1 MITMSLSR
9 KKPNWTVRTRS
20 REERWGY
27 VLRASVGPNGQT
39 PSVPMSV
46 VAEFY
51 KRAGTKGY
59 EVADFDLAAVLRSA
73 EFGRERGMRVISV
86 AVRKSE
92 QDAARKAALALL
104 PDDLAPAQRWA
115 CGLTVGRASA
125 WLGLRLV
132 GARRPLDDVDSDAA
146 PQPVVPADAES
157 VWRCLTLLDEVPG
170 ARAAFDELRALAAD
184 GWRCDGD
191 GERFDERRIDL
202 IRAFRY
208 GADWTPFLVG
218 WDAIEAM
225 VRAARAAFEAD
236 PDGEATER
244 AWRIADDLVKRHHAR
259 VDRVVARMPD
269 GSEAWMELDE
279 FLSFIRNHPAVAD
292 APKKPTAS
300 ELRDILDKLNA
311 DGKPGDPTWS
321 LDLA

>member
-27 VLRASVGPNGQT
+27 VLRASVGPKGQT
-39 PSVPMSV
+39 PSVPLSV
-46 VAEFY
+46 VEAFHR
-51 KRAGTKGY
+51 RAGGKGY
-59 EVADFDLAAVLRSA
+59 EVSDFDLAAVLRSA

-104 PDDLAPAQRWA
+104 PAELGPARRWA

-132 GARRPLDDVDSDAA
+132 GARRPLDDVDRDAA

-170 ARAAFDELRALAAD
+170 ARAAFDELRSFAAS
-184 GWRCDGD
+184 GWRYSGGD
-191 GERFDERRIDL
+191 ADRFRDRVRD
-202 IRAFRY
+202 FRY

-218 WDAIEAM
+218 WDAIEAA

-244 AWRIADDLVKRHHAR
+244 AWRIADDLVKRHHVR

-269 GSEAWMELDE
+269 GGEAWMELDE
-279 FLSFIRNHPAVAD
+279 FLSFIRNHPAVAG
-292 APKKPTAS
+292 APQKPTAS

-311 DGKPGDPTWS
+311 DGKPGDATWS

>member
-1 MITMSLSR
+1 MITMSISH

-39 PSVPMSV
+39 PTVPMSI

-51 KRAGTKGY
+51 KRAGAKGY
-59 EVADFDLAAVLRSA
+59 DVCDFDLAAVLRSA
-73 EFGRERGMRVISV
+73 ELGRERGMRVVAV
-86 AVRKSE
+86 AVRRSE
-92 QDAARKAALALL
+92 RDAARKAAVALL
-104 PDDLAPAQRWA
+104 PDDLTPAQRWA

-132 GARRPLDDVDSDAA
+132 GARRPLDDFDSDAA

-157 VWRCLTLLDEVPG
+157 VWRCLTLLDEVSG
-170 ARAAFDELRALAAD
+170 ARTAFDELRTLAAA
-184 GWRCDGD
+184 GWRYDGD

-202 IRAFRY
+202 IRAFRH
-208 GADWTPFLVG
+208 GADWTPFLLA
-218 WDAIEAM
+218 WDAIEAA
-225 VRAARAAFEAD
+225 VRAARAESEID
-236 PDGEATER
+236 PDGAATER
-244 AWRIADDLVKRHHAR
+244 AWAIADDLVKRHHAR
-259 VDRVVARMPD
+259 VDRIVARMPD
-269 GSEAWMELDE
+269 GAEAWMELDE
-279 FLSFIRNHPAVAD
+279 FLGFMRNHPAIAEV
-292 APKKPTAS
+292 PKKPTAS
-300 ELRDILDKLNA
+300 ELRGILDKLNA